1 MLRVRR
7 SIPTGCRGAIRSL
20 DGCPLDRIA
29 LAFLRPRLD
38 PGEAVFGDREL
49 GHRALQH
56 ARQGRL
62 APEAAVR
69 LGEGPERR
77 RARRDGQGLRVRER
91 PLRHLLARGAEG
103 AAGEPEPHHR
113 HRRLHPRQGGRS
125 DLLRQG
131 LLPRPRQ
138 ARRQALQPADGGDAR
153 ERPLRPRQVGLEG
166 QAVRGA
172 GAPGRRRPGAAA
184 AALRRRGALAE
195 GAGHREGH
203 GLRRR
208 AQAGDAADRPD
219 LRGHLRPDDVRGRGE
234 EAHPRRDR
242 REDRRQA
249 DRGDGAGRAAAGR
262 PGDRPDG
269 SAARQP
275 GHARRRP
282 RARPR
287 PRPRPSRRRPRRP
300 RNARASSAR
309 PRSPKRPPPRPP
321 GPGRRSD
328 ARARSRAP
336 TRSAASRRCWA
347 SRAASSP
354 A

>member
-1 MLRVRR
+1 MLRVRC
-7 SIPTGCRGAIRSL
+7 SIPRVCRGAIRSF
-20 DGCPLDRIA
+20 DGCPLDRFP
-29 LAFLRPRLD
+29 LPFLRPRLD
-38 PGEAVFGDREL
+38 PGQALFGDREL
-49 GHRALQH
+49 GDGALQH

-69 LGEGPERR
+69 LGEGPERGR
-77 RARRDGQGLRVRER
+77 PRRDGEGLRVRER

-103 AAGEPEPHHR
+103 AAGEPQPHDR
-113 HRRLHPRQGGRS
+113 HRRLHSRQGGRP

-131 LLPRPRQ
+131 LFPRPRQ
-138 ARRQALQPADGGDAR
+138 ARRQALQPADGSDAH

-172 GAPGRRRPGAAA
+172 GAARRRRPGAAA
-184 AALRRRGALAE
+184 AALRRRGALAQ

-203 GLRRR
+203 RLGCR

-219 LRGHLRPDDVRGRGE
+219 LGGHLRPDHVRGRGE

-249 DRGDGAGRAAAGR
+249 GRGDGARGAAAGR

-275 GHARRRP
+275 GHARRRRP
-282 RARPR
+282 KGKAAAKAAPEPAPAEAAKERKGVKRA
-287 PRPRPSRRRPRRP
+287 
-300 RNARASSAR
+300 
-309 PRSPKRPPPRPP
+309 PKAVEEAAVAAP
-321 GPGRRSD
+321 
-328 ARARSRAP
+328 ARARAKK
-336 TRSAASRRCWA
+336 
-347 SRAASSP
+347 
-354 A
+354 